1 MIAIDVTMIQANG
14 NTFSHNDLLPTV
26 NNNRTEMIEFFN
38 SCVTDSLV
46 LNTVMNLPGIDHAYR
61 RDLSQTTR
69 YYSINTTKA
78 TEFQERFMSITAP
91 FSMKQLW
98 MANGFDIQ
106 SVTQTQ
112 IVFEDEPT
120 DQLLDLVDVNN
131 NLLWGLE
138 ISEFI
143 EID

>member
-46 LNTVMNLPGIDHAYR
+46 LNTVMNLPGIDYAYR

-138 ISEFI
+138 ITEFI